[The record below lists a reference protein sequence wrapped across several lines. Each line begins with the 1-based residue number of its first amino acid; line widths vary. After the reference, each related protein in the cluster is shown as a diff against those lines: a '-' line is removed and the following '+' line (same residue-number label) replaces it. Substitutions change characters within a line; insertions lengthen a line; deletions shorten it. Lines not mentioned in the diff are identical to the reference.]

1 MTKYQALAWMGKQ
14 IYASKLMGEKCENVE
29 MCGVVQNEIHV
40 YKGVATL
47 ADAIGVPYSVTMKT
61 NSEYPVRIWFMFDGY
76 KFLQI
81 ERTLEDAT
89 DVRNS

>member
-1 MTKYQALAWMGKQ
+1 MGKQ

>member
-1 MTKYQALAWMGKQ
+1 MEKQ

-29 MCGVVQNEIHV
+29 TCVFVPNEIQV

-47 ADAIGVPYSVTMKT
+47 ADAVGVPYTVTTVEK
-61 NSEYPVRIWFMFDGY
+61 SAYPVRIAFEFEGY
-76 KFLQI
+76 KFLQV